1 MSEADPLVAR
11 LRAAGCVFAEEEAA
25 ELRGSG
31 RAGAALEALVARRV
45 AGEPLEHVVGSVLL
59 GGVRLRVDPGVFV
72 PRQRTLLLVE
82 EASRLLAAARADGGP
97 VPDAPRPD
105 APVLVDLCCGAGPVA
120 ALVAHRVPGVRVVA
134 GDLDPRAVACARVN
148 LDAAPGGASTVVA
161 CGDLDAV
168 VPPELAGAVDVLTAH
183 VPYVPTA
190 ALALL
195 PPEAREHE
203 PAAALDGGADGLD
216 LLRRVASAASRWLRP
231 GGTLLVEVGEGQVD
245 AAGAAYARAGLA
257 PRLLRDD
264 ERGALVLAGERA

>member
-1 MSEADPLVAR
+1 M
-11 LRAAGCVFAEEEAA
+11 
-25 ELRGSG
+25 
-31 RAGAALEALVARRV
+31 
-45 AGEPLEHVVGSVLL
+45 
-59 GGVRLRVDPGVFV
+59 
-72 PRQRTLLLVE
+72 
-82 EASRLLAAARADGGP
+82 
-97 VPDAPRPD
+97 
-105 APVLVDLCCGAGPVA
+105 CCGAGPVA
-120 ALVAHRVPGVRVVA
+120 AVVAHRVPGVRVVA
-134 GDLDPRAVACARVN
+134 GDLDPRAVACARAN
-148 LDAAPGGASTVVA
+148 LDAAPGGASAVVA

-216 LLRRVASAASRWLRP
+216 LLRRVASAAPRWLRP

-245 AAGAAYARAGLA
+245 GAGAAYARAGLA